1 MTITQ
6 LLRATVLVSLLM
18 TEFMAHA
25 DAQKLTSVCA
35 ADCATELQECRQQ
48 ADARAISESAMM
60 PYQGSRNPAPNANQL
75 DAQRSFQ
82 AEVQKRRMDNQLQ
95 CEAQKNRCIS
105 ACETPTDATKKSVIF
120 K

>member
-35 ADCATELQECRQQ
+35 ADCATELQECRKHADGQ
-48 ADARAISESAMM
+48 AMMEGALM
-60 PYQGSRNPAPNANQL
+60 PYQGSVNPAPNINQL

-95 CEAQKNRCIS
+95 CEAQKSRCDS
-105 ACETPTDATKKSVIF
+105 ACAAPATAPKKSVIF